1 MYYTPRMVQKNKK
14 TGSTPKTAS
23 GETQSVS
30 LRVRKDHLI
39 ELDKIADS
47 KGIIRSAAI
56 QIAIAEF
63 IERRG
68 K

>member
-1 MYYTPRMVQKNKK
+1 MEAQTKQTTAKENRAKNSSK
-14 TGSTPKTAS
+14 
-23 GETQSVS
+23 SVT
-30 LRVRKDHLI
+30 LRVRSDHI
-39 ELDKIADS
+39 KALDAIAAT

-63 IERRG
+63 IERKG

>member
-1 MYYTPRMVQKNKK
+1 MSTKAAQSEPKPKN
-14 TGSTPKTAS
+14 TAEGS
-23 GETQSVS
+23 QSVS
-30 LRVRKDHLI
+30 LRVRKEHVKA
-39 ELDKIADS
+39 LDKIADS

-63 IERRG
+63 IGRS

>member
-1 MYYTPRMVQKNKK
+1 MKSTSKNAATK
-14 TGSTPKTAS
+14 SPKAPTLISMPVA
-23 GETQSVS
+23 
-30 LRVRKDHLI
+30 LRVKAAHI
-39 ELDKIADS
+39 EALDKIAS
-47 KGIIRSAAI
+47 NMGIIRSAAI